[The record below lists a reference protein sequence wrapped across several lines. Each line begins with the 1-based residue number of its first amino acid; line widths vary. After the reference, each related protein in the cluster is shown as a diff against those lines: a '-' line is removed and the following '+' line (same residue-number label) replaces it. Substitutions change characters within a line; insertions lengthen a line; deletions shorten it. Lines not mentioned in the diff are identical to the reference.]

1 MELKEVVDI
10 IVNNGVALAVLG
22 YFIFRDYKYITQLT
36 QAIAVLQTTITA
48 VKDTLD
54 TYINKGDE

>member
-1 MELKEVVDI
+1 MELNELVDI

-48 VKDTLD
+48 VKETLD
-54 TYINKGDE
+54 AFINKGDE

>member
-1 MELKEVVDI
+1 MEFKEIVNI

-48 VKDTLD
+48 VKETLD
-54 TYINKGDE
+54 AFINKGVD

>member
-1 MELKEVVDI
+1 MELNELVDI

-48 VKDTLD
+48 VKETLD
-54 TYINKGDE
+54 SFINKGDD

>member
-1 MELKEVVDI
+1 MELNELVDI

-48 VKDTLD
+48 VKETLD
-54 TYINKGDE
+54 AFINKGDD

>member
-1 MELKEVVDI
+1 MELNELVDI

-48 VKDTLD
+48 VKETLD
-54 TYINKGDE
+54 AFINKGDV

>member
-22 YFIFRDYKYITQLT
+22 YFIFRDYKYVTQLT

-48 VKDTLD
+48 VKETLD
-54 TYINKGDE
+54 TYINKGDD

>member
-1 MELKEVVDI
+1 MEFEEIVNI

-48 VKDTLD
+48 VKETLD
-54 TYINKGDE
+54 AFINKGDD

>member
-1 MELKEVVDI
+1 MEFKEIVNI

-48 VKDTLD
+48 VKETLD
-54 TYINKGDE
+54 AFISKGDD